1 MMSGAQAGNIGCG
14 VHIRMPDSLLGS
26 QPATWLV
33 LGMVLEEATTLLF
46 FTWLLSFPTWGL
58 KYMG

>member
-1 MMSGAQAGNIGCG
+1 
-14 VHIRMPDSLLGS
+14 MPDSLLGS

-33 LGMVLEEATTLLF
+33 LGTVLEEATTLLF